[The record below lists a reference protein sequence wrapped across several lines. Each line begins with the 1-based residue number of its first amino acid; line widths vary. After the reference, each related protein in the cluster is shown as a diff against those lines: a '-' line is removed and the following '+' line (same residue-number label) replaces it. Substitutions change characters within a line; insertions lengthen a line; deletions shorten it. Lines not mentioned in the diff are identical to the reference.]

1 MMNKYL
7 SYISLFLLILSLSGC
22 IEEQDIPYL
31 TAGQVEVKLYLNMP
45 GDEDETVTRAGG
57 IDTEVGGLDETTQEQ
72 RYVRDV
78 TVLLIQNGRVIQ
90 VADDL
95 KIEGVQGAAMRNLT
109 LTADATREAVDAMV
123 VINALEN
130 GISASA
136 ITSLLGKTLA
146 EVRNTLIYSYPDD
159 PSGNPLVWNLSSRY
173 LPMWGMTKNLDL
185 SRSDTYGSCDIY
197 RSVAKMSL
205 MVDESCTG
213 FQMEEVYVYYMERK
227 GYLMSGH
234 TPDAA
239 MSKQYML
246 PDVPETSVQTT
257 RKNSVMYDVSD
268 NGIANRI
275 FVPESDNK
283 TPASS
288 KKQLKIVVGGTW
300 SGEGIEGAGKKN
312 YWRIDM
318 CDELDNPY
326 DIIRNHSYIYNIT
339 KVSNP
344 GTPTPDEALESAVAT
359 LGVEVED
366 WTPRFMR
373 GVPDQYVL
381 TTSKSVIT
389 LNGYTDISEHSF
401 DVWTDYEGG
410 WTIETDANG
419 KIIDSSSGEAKPI
432 EWLTINKVNGPCN
445 HTVTV
450 KVNAEKIN
458 LGATLTNRFW
468 IKAGNIRKEI
478 TVIFPQPPTAN
489 SYVVGDSAK
498 DGDYSI
504 NVCIKGNG
512 IDGTRPEGVD
522 IVPGEEGLSLE
533 EEVSLH
539 PHELGIIWETKAGL
553 ISLKNPQ
560 TGKYVTGSVRVP
572 FNPETNS
579 LDFKTDLNGA
589 EIGSKEGG
597 NALIGA
603 FDDNGV
609 VIWSWHIWVCPE
621 MYNPDTGQII
631 EEQFLEDWTISGYEF
646 MDRNLGALSNV
657 PSYDNQSS
665 VASMGLQYQWGRKD
679 PFVGPAYSND
689 NFTGTGLLPVVHY
702 YKEWGVNGSTTSTAQ
717 MPEEYRNIDYTVA
730 NPTQLVYWV
739 HPDGKPTALVSL
751 DDIGP
756 YLWGTN
762 KGFVSEDVK
771 ELGTKTI
778 YDPCPVGYRV
788 PPVDA
793 YVFHSVY
800 PDFPHPNK
808 DNYTKVTRIKYTD
821 KTVSYYEND
830 YFTFYFVPDY
840 TTTIDNIESAQAG
853 PSTGTRFGRFLK
865 LGKYTKDASGNEVFK
880 PLEYYKRSELSS
892 VYGFEHV
899 FIQWYDS
906 NKKAYTAPI
915 YYKKLT
921 NDNFVD
927 PGSAAVYF
935 RLVKPTDVSNTVSVE
950 NLNFNYNLLNIPFNP
965 VKSDKF
971 TRNVDFTNKAY
982 WYLGKYAGNYT
993 EGAYNP
999 EHPKAT
1005 VMSNAY
1011 YYGFY
1016 LNYADMDEPKT
1027 KDCRHEYI
1035 LDEVNPSTITWLP
1048 LTGAYDPTKGITFKI
1063 DGNRSIPVES
1073 GSSISVNSFLWT
1085 NSAITKSSTVYPGGI
1100 ALHCAESRGNYDT
1113 YFGRH
1118 IHGLRK
1124 ADVQVERH
1132 YTAALRCV
1140 KDVKKV
1146 VWDDV
1151 NSLTKSVS
1159 ISSGGTAEITLRSV
1173 NGSWKLV
1180 DPGAPWLI
1188 VTPDKGEPNR
1198 GDANNNVTLKVK
1210 SGTAVGKTTNIS
1222 FLIEGETSFRNC
1234 KVKVIAP

>member
-22 IEEQDIPYL
+22 IEEHDIPYL

-78 TVLLIQNGRVIQ
+78 TVLLIQDGRVIQ

-95 KIEGVQGAAMRNLT
+95 KIEGVQGSAMRNLT

-136 ITSLLGKTLA
+136 IKSLLGKTLA
-146 EVRNTLIYSYPDD
+146 EVHNTLIYSYPDD

-257 RKNSVMYDVSD
+257 LKNSVMYDVSD

-344 GTPTPDEALESAVAT
+344 GTPTPDEALESEVAT
-359 LGVEVED
+359 LGVEVKE
-366 WTPRFMR
+366 WNPQYMR
-373 GVPDQYVL
+373 SEVPDQYTL

-401 DVWTDYEGG
+401 DVWTDYEEG
-410 WTIETDANG
+410 WTIETDENG

-432 EWLTINKVNGPCN
+432 EWLTINNVNGPCN

-512 IDGTRPEGVD
+512 ADGTRPEGVD
-522 IVPGEEGLSLE
+522 IVLGKEGLSPVEDAALY
-533 EEVSLH
+533 

-589 EIGSKEGG
+589 EIGSKKGG

-621 MYNPDTGQII
+621 MYDSRTGQII
-631 EEQFLEDWTISGYEF
+631 EEQFLEDWTISGYRF
-646 MDRNLGALSNV
+646 MDRNLGALSNM
-657 PSYDNQSS
+657 PLEDNS

-679 PFVGPAYSND
+679 PFIGPAYSND
-689 NFTGTGLLPVVHY
+689 MFTGTGLLPVVHY
-702 YKEWGVNGSTTSTAQ
+702 YEEWGVNGQTTLFPSQLTADN
-717 MPEEYRNIDYTVA
+717 RKIDYTVA
-730 NPTQLVYWV
+730 HPTQLVYWK
-739 HPDGKPTALVSL
+739 HPDGKPTSLISL
-751 DDIGP
+751 DNIGMF
-756 YLWGTN
+756 LWGTD
-762 KGFVSEDVK
+762 KGFAGKDIK

-793 YVFHSVY
+793 FVFESVY
-800 PDFPHPNK
+800 PEFPKPTKNNQTAQTVIAYSDKTATYYDNDYMRWRFVPTHDKPIASAADAQGK
-808 DNYTKVTRIKYTD
+808 DSSLGLFKRFLRLGRYDTD
-821 KTVSYYEND
+821 K
-830 YFTFYFVPDY
+830 
-840 TTTIDNIESAQAG
+840 
-853 PSTGTRFGRFLK
+853 
-865 LGKYTKDASGNEVFK
+865 SGNEV
-880 PLEYYKRSELSS
+880 YTADATYKKSELNL
-892 VYGFEHV
+892 VYGFENV
-899 FIQWYDS
+899 FIQWLTRADGG
-906 NKKAYTAPI
+906 AYTAPI
-915 YYKKLT
+915 YYEKLT
-921 NDNFVD
+921 SSTIVD
-927 PGSAAVYF
+927 PGEEAQFF
-935 RLVKPTDVSNTVSVE
+935 RIIKPTSVSQKVSVYDY
-950 NLNFNYNLLNIPFNP
+950 NFNYNITYIPFNP
-965 VKSDKF
+965 RKNQGY
-971 TRNVDFTNKAY
+971 TRLWDDDNQCYSYVGQFAGD
-982 WYLGKYAGNYT
+982 YADDYDPANPNETVNGN
-993 EGAYNP
+993 AL
-999 EHPKAT
+999 
-1005 VMSNAY
+1005 

-1016 LNYADMDEPKT
+1016 LNYGSMDEPKT
-1027 KDCRHEYI
+1027 NDCRDLYI
-1035 LDEVNPSTITWLP
+1035 LDEVNPPTITWLP
-1048 LTGAYDPTKGITFKI
+1048 LTGSYDPTIGITFKNDEENTI
-1063 DGNRSIPVES
+1063 RVET
-1073 GSSISVNSFLWT
+1073 GSSITVNSFMWT
-1085 NSAITKSSTVYPGGI
+1085 NSTVSKSNTPYPGGV
-1100 ALHCAESRGNYDT
+1100 ALHGGESRGEYYT
-1113 YFGRH
+1113 HYGRH
-1118 IHGLRK
+1118 IHGLSKTGVK
-1124 ADVQVERH
+1124 AERH
-1132 YTAALRCV
+1132 FTSAVRCV
-1140 KDVKKV
+1140 RDVKKV
-1146 VWDDV
+1146 TWDDV
-1151 NSLTKSVS
+1151 NTLTSRVDVS
-1159 ISSGGTAEITLRSV
+1159 EGGISEITLKSV
-1173 NGSWKLV
+1173 NGSWKLI
-1180 DPGAPWLI
+1180 DPGAPWLL
-1188 VTPDKGEPNR
+1188 VTPDKGEAD
-1198 GDANNNVTLKVK
+1198 GGTAENNITLKVK
-1210 SGTAVGKTTNIS
+1210 TGTAVGSVTTIS
-1222 FLIEGETSFRNC
+1222 FQIEGEVSVRKCIVT
-1234 KVKVIAP
+1234 VTE